1 MKAIVLTE
9 RYLNLLSTEDK
20 RKYLDKIWEI
30 LQRSYAK
37 IGGYQ
42 GAASAEELLT
52 HPGIWK
58 LVRRDGEIT
67 AIGIYRD
74 QSGRKSIAAG
84 TNGTKQGLRDLM
96 ALKKED
102 LAMRRAWA
110 EVSDRMEKL
119 MLDLGARKIPNKYA
133 EALVKKPILK
143 LNDDGYHYTRLIGGE
158 PHEKLIVGFPAVD
171 DDIARELNVD
181 IKPL

>member
-1 MKAIVLTE
+1 M
-9 RYLNLLSTEDK
+9 RYQQLLEHYVNLHDTADK
-20 RKYLDKIWEI
+20 RKYLDEIWEI

-42 GAASAEELLT
+42 GAASAEEMLT

-58 LVRRDGEIT
+58 LVRRGNEIT

-74 QSGRKSIAAG
+74 QMGRKSIAAG
-84 TNGTKQGLRDLM
+84 TNGTKQGLRDLL

-102 LAMRRAWA
+102 MNMRRAWA
-110 EVSDRMEKL
+110 EVSDRMEKM

-133 EALVKKPILK
+133 EALVKKPILS
-143 LNDDGYHYTRLIGGE
+143 LNDDGYHYTRLIGGK
-158 PHEKLIVGFPAVD
+158 PHEKLIVGFTSVD

-181 IKPL
+181 LKPL